1 MVENIRKINILLD
14 ENNNPKEILIFR
26 KENGVPTREAFS
38 STHMQLLNDFAVANG
53 HSLEDLDKLSESGL
67 VNSVPVTDVDSYNIV
82 LDEFDNEFRNAGTTT
97 DEEFI
102 EPEVTPIVP
111 NPEAKED
118 GIKGKTVAKIAG
130 ASVLGIAAIGG
141 IFVACSKQKNETEEA
156 SKVTDFDN
164 ATFEELMSTL
174 SETSE
179 RRIFFENVY
188 TVTEDLNA
196 KLIDTSVFAL
206 KEDGEAKLQFT
217 IDEVMAAKIAF
228 NNYSSEEL
236 KEIFGMQEVNAQA
249 LQSNYQSFV
258 SKISKFAM
266 NGKAPSTISNLIED
280 EANRA
285 WFESIENAIIDF
297 NKEVEKEDSKLINEK
312 ADKVIRTFAY
322 FYTHSINGVD
332 GISND
337 ASTLNCIKNVAL
349 NMIGGYYDA
358 NVEKEYKQYLV
369 VSTAPGEF
377 DDKYVTE
384 KLAQVQKGETLKF
397 HKDEAD
403 KGVCTI
409 SNVYDH
415 FDAMLTSLKT
425 EQKTQS
431 DYEQLLI
438 MKLSEVLLDEGQTE
452 LSAKVLSQGVTEEVR
467 KEFETTNKK
476 CKKGLEEYD
485 EVIASLYEEIPSFEQ
500 ITIAAEKDN
509 YKDVFGNLYV
519 SRGEKETDETYEKR
533 VDEAIVK
540 YEEENQL
547 QKLTVREKLGRLNE
561 KIKSFISTIY
571 NNRIRGAQKINVNSI
586 ADSNGITKQE
596 WDEKSK
602 EEKLEYAKEHG
613 EVVSSKK
620 EEVTQ
625 KVEKED
631 LTPSEK
637 VEAEK
642 KEEEEKYVVEVEG
655 EQYKTNEALAAA
667 YAILDVKE
675 YCNSINLSQTILEDA
690 RKNETVSYDTYINS
704 SKSAMNSAMS
714 KRGITNEKEKAA
726 YEKAWNAYIKDRVD
740 YALEVKKEEDK
751 IKEEALEEIEELN
764 KQQNSTNEEDNS
776 YNDIYEE
783 ETDEKE
789 ENKDDVPVVEETPSE
804 DFDNLLDDPQ
814 LQGPVEGDDIPIVVA
829 PEEPV
834 IESYDIPVS
843 TQSVSTSLDE
853 SESYS
858 EEEYVAAALLGLE
871 EALQEE
877 EKANQKVKT
886 L

>member
-14 ENNNPKEILIFR
+14 EDNNPKEILIFR
-26 KENGVPTREAFS
+26 KNDEIPTKEAFS
-38 STHMQLLNDFAVANG
+38 ESHMQLLNDFAEANG
-53 HSLEDLDKLSESGL
+53 HNLEELDKLSESGL
-67 VNSVPVTDVDSYNIV
+67 VNSVPVSDEESYNAV
-82 LDEFDNEFRNAGTTT
+82 LNEFDTEFRTAGNPVQPQP
-97 DEEFI
+97 
-102 EPEVTPIVP
+102 EPVVP
-111 NPEAKED
+111 DSEAKED
-118 GIKGKTVAKIAG
+118 GISGKTVAKIAG
-130 ASVLGIAAIGG
+130 AGILGIAAISGA
-141 IFVACSKQKNETEEA
+141 FVACSKQQKKEAEA
-156 SKVTDFDN
+156 SAVIDFNN
-164 ATFEELMSTL
+164 ATFEQLMSTL

-179 RRIFFENVY
+179 RRMFFENIY
-188 TVTEDLNA
+188 TVTEELNA
-196 KLIDTSVFAL
+196 KLIDTNVFAL
-206 KEDGEAKLQFT
+206 EEDGEAKLQFT
-217 IDEVMAAKIAF
+217 IDEVMAAKLAL

-236 KEIFGMQEVNAQA
+236 KEIFGMQEINAQA
-249 LQSNYQSFV
+249 LQSSYQSFV

-280 EANRA
+280 EANRT
-285 WFESIENAIIDF
+285 WFEALENAIIDF
-297 NKEVEKEDSKLINEK
+297 NKEVEKEDSKLVSEK

-322 FYTHSINGVD
+322 FYNHSINGVD

-337 ASTLNCIKNVAL
+337 ASTLNCVKNIAL
-349 NMIGGYYDA
+349 NMINGYYDA
-358 NVEKEYKQYLV
+358 NVEKDYKKYLV

-415 FDAMLTSLKT
+415 FDSLIISLK
-425 EQKTQS
+425 EAQKTQS

-452 LSAKVLSQGVTEEVR
+452 LSGKVLSQGITEEVR
-467 KEFETTNKK
+467 KEFESTNKK

-485 EVIASLYEEIPSFEQ
+485 EVMASLYEEIPSFEQ
-500 ITIAAEKDN
+500 ITVAAEKDN
-509 YKDVFGNLYV
+509 YKDIFGNLYV

-547 QKLTVREKLGRLNE
+547 QKLTVKEKLGKLNE
-561 KIKSFISTIY
+561 KIKSFIATIY
-571 NNRIRGAQKINVNSI
+571 NNRIRGVQKISENSL
-586 ADSNGITKQE
+586 ADPNGITKQE
-596 WDEKSK
+596 WDEKTK
-602 EEKLEYAKEHG
+602 QEKIEYAKEHG
-613 EVVSSKK
+613 EVVSNKK

-625 KVEKED
+625 KVDKED

-637 VEAEK
+637 AEAEK

-655 EQYKTNEALAAA
+655 EQYKSNEALAAA
-667 YAILDVKE
+667 YAVLDVKE

-690 RKNETVSYDTYINS
+690 RKDGKVSYDTYIAS
-704 SKSAMNSAMS
+704 TKSAMNSAMS
-714 KRGITNEKEKAA
+714 KRGITDAKEKTA

-740 YALEVKKEEDK
+740 YALKVKAEEDK
-751 IKEEALEEIEELN
+751 IKEEALKEIEAAN
-764 KQQNSTNEEDNS
+764 KNQNTSQEENNT

-783 ETDEKE
+783 ETTNK
-789 ENKDDVPVVEETPSE
+789 KDDVPVVEEIPSV
-804 DFDNLLDDPQ
+804 DADDLLTDPQ

-829 PEEPV
+829 PEEPA
-834 IESYDIPVS
+834 IIAYDVPVY
-843 TQSVSTSLDE
+843 TQSF
-853 SESYS
+853 SESTDELTVYS
-858 EEEYVAAALLGLE
+858 EEQYVEAALLGLE

-877 EKANQKVKT
+877 EKVNQKVKT